1 MLTTLEVNSSPLEE
15 MSKQDPMG
23 GMTAFSD
30 HSLSVKEREHKIKM
44 EQSENDRKERES
56 RTG

>member
-1 MLTTLEVNSSPLEE
+1 MNVEEMLTLLEVNSSYLEE

-30 HSLSVKEREHKIKM
+30 HSLSV
-44 EQSENDRKERES
+44 
-56 RTG
+56 